1 MQKPFNIIYIF
12 VCAIDYSF
20 AFRCTKNLCS
30 MAISGKNTEF
40 CWIVISLAILN
51 FIDNSNMLN
60 GFYFFAAILLFR
72 NASQS
77 RIYVSLSL
85 VFYQNLYLVHFR
97 LKNGFHIPNSIRLQK
112 NAQFNTIFHC
122 QLFFKS
128 RYKQH
133 KNTKSNGKRFSV

>member
-1 MQKPFNIIYIF
+1 
-12 VCAIDYSF
+12 
-20 AFRCTKNLCS
+20 

-51 FIDNSNMLN
+51 FIDHSNMLN

-97 LKNGFHIPNSIRLQK
+97 LKNGFHIPNSIRL
-112 NAQFNTIFHC
+112 
-122 QLFFKS
+122 
-128 RYKQH
+128 
-133 KNTKSNGKRFSV
+133 